1 MVQQIKFKYYRA
13 AFNALHDQYRRTKN
27 LVSSISNYEAKM
39 RQRIRDEALKNILSY
54 SKSKGMTQQQRKKK
68 GTQDLVAMV
77 NQAYLKNLSR
87 EFHRYKSKCLGDNQ
101 KASRLCVVWNKFHS
115 LRRRDAFDWW
125 RRKTELMELSQ
136 DLHETGPVRA
146 EYWQA
151 QRDIENMKEFLR
163 KEKYTEGEI
172 DMIYNGACN
181 KNENLMKKYMIRM
194 RIARDENQRLL
205 PIVWQRWREF
215 VALRQ

>member
-1 MVQQIKFKYYRA
+1 
-13 AFNALHDQYRRTKN
+13 
-27 LVSSISNYEAKM
+27 
-39 RQRIRDEALKNILSY
+39 
-54 SKSKGMTQQQRKKK
+54 
-68 GTQDLVAMV
+68 
-77 NQAYLKNLSR
+77 
-87 EFHRYKSKCLGDNQ
+87 
-101 KASRLCVVWNKFHS
+101 
-115 LRRRDAFDWW
+115 
-125 RRKTELMELSQ
+125 MELSQ

-151 QRDIENMKEFLR
+151 QRDIENMREFLR

-215 VALRQ
+215 VALRQQIRHQFRICHN